1 MPYVRGY
8 TPEPDDAPEPALMGF
23 LRRDGGAVMIA
34 VRYGRRF
41 RRPVPPNGLVSLAE
55 AAALLYRHDPETGE
69 LRPFSR
75 IAVYE
80 WVRAGRLPAIRA
92 ARRPGTRPVAQVK
105 LSDLRRYARA
115 NGYEFRPFN
124 EAAGR

>member
-8 TPEPDDAPEPALMGF
+8 TPESEAPEPALAGY
-23 LRRDGGAVMIA
+23 LRRDGGAEMIA
-34 VRYGRRF
+34 VRYGRTF

-55 AAALLYRHDPETGE
+55 AAALLHRRDADTGE

-80 WVRAGRLPAIRA
+80 WARSGKLPTVSEPRRA
-92 ARRPGTRPVAQVK
+92 GTRPVVQVK
-105 LSDLRRYARA
+105 LSELRRYARA
-115 NGYEFRPFN
+115 NGYEFRPLD